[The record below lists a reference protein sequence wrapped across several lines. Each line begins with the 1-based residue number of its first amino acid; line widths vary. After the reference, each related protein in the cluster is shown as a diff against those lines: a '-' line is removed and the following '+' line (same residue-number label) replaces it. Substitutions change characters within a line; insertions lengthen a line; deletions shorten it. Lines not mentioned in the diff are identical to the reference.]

1 MIYIKIKYSIGGGK
15 TTLLN
20 FLSNRM
26 MSSNLGYSGNIMI
39 NGQIVSNVN
48 EIGNQV
54 AYVMQDDILLATMT
68 PKGKNFTN

>member
-1 MIYIKIKYSIGGGK
+1 
-15 TTLLN
+15 
-20 FLSNRM
+20 M

-39 NGQIVSNVN
+39 NGQNVSSVN

-54 AYVMQDDILLATMT
+54 AYVMQDDILFATMT